1 MDGRLS
7 QPTPMRSAIARRMTE
22 SKQQAPHFYVSTE
35 VRVDAVEKLIATENA
50 RQPSQRV
57 TATVALVRAVAAALR
72 DEPRMNSVWTDDG
85 LLEANEVNVGVAI
98 ALEGGLIAPALLGVD
113 RLDFRETA
121 DALSDLVERARARKL
136 KPAELT
142 EATFTLSNLGMF
154 DVSAFTAIVTPPQ
167 VAILATGRSVPRLLP
182 ADGGFETASM
192 LTATVSADHRA
203 VDGVDAARFLQAFK
217 GALEA
222 PERLLT
228 TIDRSEVATS

>member
-1 MDGRLS
+1 MEGRLS

-22 SKQQAPHFYVSTE
+22 SKQRAPHFYVSTE
-35 VRVDAVEKLIATENA
+35 VRVDAVEALTATENA

-85 LLEANEVNVGVAI
+85 LLEADEVNVGVAI

-167 VAILATGRSVPRLLP
+167 VAILATGRAVPRLLP
-182 ADGGFETASM
+182 ADGGFETASI
-192 LTATVSADHRA
+192 LTATLSADHRA
-203 VDGVDAARFLQAFK
+203 VDGADAARFLQAFK
-217 GALEA
+217 RALEA